1 MNKVIDILKIKD
13 VQKIGSSNDVKIK
26 YVSDID
32 LQEIMG
38 VRQSR
43 KNINLFINWK
53 IIYSSSD
60 EDEESLSP
68 ELPSTTFSSS
78 FSSFSCFPSLPFLC
92 LVL

>member
-1 MNKVIDILKIKD
+1 MAEKSDCKIFILCLNAPIFKKICS
-13 VQKIGSSNDVKIK
+13 IR
-26 YVSDID
+26 
-32 LQEIMG
+32 G

-68 ELPSTTFSSS
+68 ELPSTAFSSS